1 MGYLVAMAGSALMAG
16 TRNKTFVH
24 GVVGARSF
32 AMIARMPSRATSSSA
47 RERLVAAAADL
58 IATGGVRS
66 VTARTLAEATGQ
78 SPSAVNYHFDGREGL
93 LAATFEEAAG
103 DISAWR
109 SGWLAT
115 LAADPP
121 SDAFAGWFL
130 ALTLERVGS
139 RTAFLVLR
147 ELRHQSA
154 RSPAHR
160 PLARQE
166 AEAADRFWAA
176 ALAQFGLPA
185 EAAGACADYTE
196 AILGIHGGPPD
207 HPDHTA
213 WLVETT
219 RRFCARLSGDR
230 GQAPG
235 WDGWRQFARA
245 RGAPEASPGLAT
257 APASA
262 VRIAG
267 AAAAVLGRDG
277 MEGLTHRAVAAEIG
291 LSLAAVS
298 GHFPSRVS
306 LVRAAFDHLIAS
318 IQLVRGGVAP
328 DPAVRRPLIEV
339 AAETAEAL
347 FDEDGAASPGL
358 LALDELL
365 TAAIREPDLRRDA
378 EDLRASRG
386 ENSAKL
392 LHGINHAAYPVD
404 GLDAHILS
412 IATTGAMRSAYAQE
426 PAVRRPWLAARL
438 TASVGA
444 LFG

>member
-1 MGYLVAMAGSALMAG
+1 
-16 TRNKTFVH
+16 
-24 GVVGARSF
+24 
-32 AMIARMPSRATSSSA
+32 MIAPMPSRATTLSA

-58 IATGGVRS
+58 IAKGGVRS
-66 VTARTLAEATGQ
+66 VTARTLADATGQ

-115 LAADPP
+115 LSAAPP
-121 SDAFAGWFL
+121 SGAFAGWFL
-130 ALTLERVGS
+130 ALTLERIGS

-154 RSPAHR
+154 RSPVYR

-166 AEAADRFWAA
+166 AEAADRFWST
-176 ALAQFGLPA
+176 ALAHFGLPA
-185 EAAGACADYTE
+185 GAAGACADYTE

-207 HPDHTA
+207 HPDQTA

-219 RRFCARLSGDR
+219 QRFCARIAGER

-245 RGAPEASPGLAT
+245 RGAPEAASGLAT

-298 GHFPSRVS
+298 GHFPSRAS

-328 DPAVRRPLIEV
+328 EPARRRPLIDV

-347 FDEDGAASPGL
+347 FDEDGAASAGL

-365 TAAIREPDLRRDA
+365 TAAIREPDLRREA

-392 LHGINHAAYPVD
+392 LHGIDHAADPVD

-412 IATTGAMRSAYAQE
+412 IATTGAMRSAYAQD
-426 PAVRRPWLAARL
+426 PAARRPWLAARL
-438 TASVGA
+438 TASVSA